1 LMRFGHQYYQINII
15 VYMDSEKE
23 LLKKDLANQEK
34 PKDIENFVK
43 DAELYGHEDIA
54 ELGRKKLQEILNE
67 VNYIKET
74 SESQDSQVE
83 SMGGNTGEVEERTK
97 EVDQKIGDVK
107 AETAGKIE
115 AVQNQGE
122 EKNIENNQK
131 QTELNNLRK
140 QLHYD
145 SLDFDPDTLKSLCLE
160 HQKIEKEA
168 GEDTFFVKNTVS
180 QYVLKNYEKFSK
192 DKLRGL
198 ISEFLDNDPG
208 YLKQVEEYG
217 VVENV
222 NSEVLKVD
230 NAKDIEFLK
239 SEKLE
244 LTSEDR
250 AKELEDW
257 NNGLE
262 KKIEKLK
269 QVIESSYNES
279 GEAVR
284 ELNKPDISPESKK
297 MWENSRDFWRA
308 QAEGNNKRE
317 LIEAQRQ
324 LEKNKNDIKIFD
336 TQKEQAKMNL
346 ENTEKEILSLEQ
358 DYEKVRTEHKNA
370 VKNKQDDF
378 VLGRIVV
385 ELHKKDILLS
395 DAKMKYSKLKYD
407 YEREFTKKIN

>member
-1 LMRFGHQYYQINII
+1 
-15 VYMDSEKE
+15 MDSEKE

>member
-1 LMRFGHQYYQINII
+1 
-15 VYMDSEKE
+15 MDSEKE

-107 AETAGKIE
+107 AETAEQIE

-198 ISEFLDNDPG
+198 ISEFLDNDPS

-222 NSEVLKVD
+222 NSEVLKLKVD
-230 NAKDIEFLK
+230 NAEDIEFLK
-239 SEKLE
+239 SENLE